1 LVSAVDPSARLTA
14 SAPEFTVTAIAQ
26 QQGTGQM
33 QSSSGHGARA
43 GTNDPIEIVPLT
55 LHIGAEIRGVDLKR
69 PLPPEQLQ
77 AVRAVFLKW
86 KVVFFRDQHLDH
98 AQHVA
103 LARQFG
109 EPTIGHAVFGH
120 VDGHP
125 EIYSVA
131 KNRTANENR
140 EEMMVTPWSGW
151 HADITAAV
159 NPPMASILRG
169 VTIPPYGGD
178 TFWTNLAAAYT
189 GLSPTMR
196 GFVDTLRGIHKFVPR
211 ERQKAGSTYNDM
223 VKRRVLESEHPLVTI
238 HAETGERVLFVSPS
252 FLKSIAGMTPRES
265 QKILEILWEHV
276 TRPEY
281 TVRFKWNAGDIAFW
295 DNRSTVHLAPR
306 DIFESDFD
314 RQLYRITL
322 VGQKLVGVDG
332 KPSRSI
338 EGLPILSAAEEL
350 RTIAAE

>member
-1 LVSAVDPSARLTA
+1 MVSSPQQTA
-14 SAPEFTVTAIAQ
+14 
-26 QQGTGQM
+26 
-33 QSSSGHGARA
+33 GATLKQTIDVA
-43 GTNDPIEIVPLT
+43 PLT
-55 LHIGAEIRGVDLKR
+55 LHIGAEISGVDLTK
-69 PLPPEQLQ
+69 PLPPDQLKE
-77 AVRAVFLKW
+77 VRDAFLKW
-86 KVVFFRDQHLDH
+86 KVVFFRGQLLDH

-103 LARQFG
+103 MARQFG

-120 VDGHP
+120 VEDYP
-125 EIYSVA
+125 EIYSAA

-140 EEMMVTPWSGW
+140 AAMMVTPWSGW

-159 NPPMASILRG
+159 NPPLASILRG

-189 GLSPTMR
+189 GLSQTMR
-196 GFVDTLRGIHKFVPR
+196 GFVDGLRGIHKFAPR
-211 ERQKAGSTYNDM
+211 ETAKPGSVYNER
-223 VKRRVLESEHPLVTI
+223 VKRRALASEHPLVTV

-252 FLKSIAGMTPRES
+252 FLKSIVGLTPRES

-281 TVRFKWNAGDIAFW
+281 TVRFKWNEGDIAFW

-322 VGQKLVGVDG
+322 VGEPLVGVDG

-350 RTIAAE
+350 RMMAAE

>member
-1 LVSAVDPSARLTA
+1 MNA
-14 SAPEFTVTAIAQ
+14 SHH
-26 QQGTGQM
+26 
-33 QSSSGHGARA
+33 HGAGA
-43 GTNDPIEIVPLT
+43 APGSTMTGSTIEIVPLT
-55 LHIGAEIRGVDLKR
+55 LHIGAEIRGVNLKR
-69 PLPPEQLQ
+69 PLSPEQLKE
-77 AVRAVFLKW
+77 VRDAFLKW
-86 KVVFFRDQHLDH
+86 KVVFFRGQHLDH
-98 AQHVA
+98 SQHVA
-103 LARQFG
+103 MARQFG

-120 VDGHP
+120 VEGHP

-140 EEMMVTPWSGW
+140 EAMMVTPWSGW

-189 GLSPTMR
+189 GLSETMR
-196 GFVDTLRGIHKFVPR
+196 RFVDGLRGIHRYVPR
-211 ERQKAGSTYNDM
+211 ENPKAGSEYNERI
-223 VKRRVLESEHPLVTI
+223 RRRALVSEHPLVTV
-238 HAETGERVLFVSPS
+238 HAETGERMLYVSPS
-252 FLKSIAGMTPRES
+252 YVKSLVGLTPRES
-265 QKILEILWEHV
+265 QKILEMLWEHV

-295 DNRSTVHLAPR
+295 DNRSIVHLAPT
-306 DIFESDFD
+306 DIFQSDFD

-322 VGQKLVGVDG
+322 VGQPLVGVDG
-332 KPSRSI
+332 QPSKAI

-350 RTIAAE
+350 RMIAAE

>member
-1 LVSAVDPSARLTA
+1 
-14 SAPEFTVTAIAQ
+14 
-26 QQGTGQM
+26 M
-33 QSSSGHGARA
+33 QSSPEQGTAA
-43 GTNDPIEIVPLT
+43 GTNNPIEIVPLT
-55 LHIGAEIRGVDLKR
+55 LHIGAEIRGVDLTR
-69 PLPPEQLQ
+69 PLPPDQLKE
-77 AVRAVFLKW
+77 VRAAFLKW
-86 KVVFFRDQHLDH
+86 KVVFFRGQHLDH

-120 VDGHP
+120 VEGYP

-131 KNRTANENR
+131 KHRTANENR
-140 EEMMVTPWSGW
+140 EAMMVTPWSGW
-151 HADITAAV
+151 HTDITAAV
-159 NPPMASILRG
+159 NPPCASILRG

-178 TFWTNLAAAYT
+178 TFWTNLAAAYA
-189 GLSPTMR
+189 GLSPTMQR
-196 GFVDTLRGIHKFVPR
+196 FADGLRAIHKFVPR
-211 ERQKAGSTYNDM
+211 ENPKAGSVYNER
-223 VKRRVLESEHPLVTI
+223 VKRRMLESEHPLVTV

-252 FLKSIAGMTPRES
+252 FLKSIVGLTPRES
-265 QKILEILWEHV
+265 QKMLEMLWEHA

-281 TVRFKWNAGDIAFW
+281 TVRFKWNEGDIAFW
-295 DNRSTVHLAPR
+295 DNRSTSHLAPR

-322 VGQKLVGVDG
+322 VGQPLVGVDG

-350 RTIAAE
+350 RMMAAE

>member
-1 LVSAVDPSARLTA
+1 MVSSPQQTA
-14 SAPEFTVTAIAQ
+14 
-26 QQGTGQM
+26 
-33 QSSSGHGARA
+33 GATLNQTIDVA
-43 GTNDPIEIVPLT
+43 PLT
-55 LHIGAEIRGVDLKR
+55 LHIGAEISGVDLTK
-69 PLPPEQLQ
+69 PLPPDQLKE
-77 AVRAVFLKW
+77 VRDAFLKW
-86 KVVFFRDQHLDH
+86 KVVFFRGQHLDH

-103 LARQFG
+103 MARQFG

-120 VDGHP
+120 VEGHP

-140 EEMMVTPWSGW
+140 TAMMVTPWSGW

-159 NPPMASILRG
+159 NPPLASILRG

-189 GLSPTMR
+189 GLSQTMR
-196 GFVDTLRGIHKFVPR
+196 GFVDGLRGIHNFAPR
-211 ERQKAGSTYNDM
+211 ESAKPGSEYNER
-223 VKRRVLESEHPLVTI
+223 VKRRALASEHPLVTV

-252 FLKSIAGMTPRES
+252 FLKSIVGLTPRES

-281 TVRFKWNAGDIAFW
+281 TVRFKWNEGDIAFW

-322 VGQKLVGVDG
+322 VGEPLVGVDG

-350 RTIAAE
+350 RMMAAE

>member
-1 LVSAVDPSARLTA
+1 MTSSLRRNGGA
-14 SAPEFTVTAIAQ
+14 SVT
-26 QQGTGQM
+26 GTIDV
-33 QSSSGHGARA
+33 A
-43 GTNDPIEIVPLT
+43 PLT
-55 LHIGAEIRGVDLKR
+55 LHIGAEIRGVDLTR
-69 PLPPEQLQ
+69 PLPPDQLRQ
-77 AVRAVFLKW
+77 VREAFLKW
-86 KVVFFRDQHLDH
+86 KVVFFREQHLDH

-109 EPTIGHAVFGH
+109 EPTIGHAVFGY
-120 VDGHP
+120 VEGHP

-131 KNRTANENR
+131 KNRTANANR
-140 EEMMVTPWSGW
+140 EAVPVTPWSGW

-159 NPPMASILRG
+159 NPPCASILRG

-178 TFWTNLAAAYT
+178 TFWTNLAAAYN

-196 GFVDTLRGIHKFVPR
+196 GFVDGLRGIHKFVPR
-211 ERQKAGSTYNDM
+211 EATAPHSEYNER
-223 VKRRVLESEHPLVTI
+223 VRRRALESEHPLVTV

-252 FLKSIAGMTPRES
+252 FLKSIVGLTPRES

-314 RQLYRITL
+314 RQLYRVTL
-322 VGQKLVGVDG
+322 VGQPLVGTDG
-332 KPSRSI
+332 KLSRSI
-338 EGLPILSAAEEL
+338 EGQPILSAAEEL
-350 RTIAAE
+350 RMMAAE